1 MSEFCNRKS
10 TFTADAKLATKS
22 HAFSGSFLVMKAALS
37 FLIAAFV
44 AASTADAQSVAVTK
58 TNPTKVYM
66 HYMPWFQTPASQGGT
81 DGASWGGHW
90 TMANEN
96 PNIVDASGKRQ
107 IASHYYP
114 MIGPYDSTDPN
125 VLEYHMLL
133 LKYSGVDGLL
143 VDWYGQK
150 GTNGDINSLL
160 SASNAIVNQT
170 NNYGLGVGVVL
181 EDNFAGSLTNGLPD
195 GSNSQAV
202 SNVTQNMQYLAAN
215 YFNKSNY
222 LKAGASN
229 APLMPIFGPQKIQ
242 PVSGNS
248 NIHSDALWSQ
258 IFANSGTN
266 PTFMPLE
273 YQSSDAGSNADGEFA
288 WPYQSPNTSDH
299 LTQVRNFYTSQAGSL
314 KVAGKTV
321 GGIAYPGFNDF
332 YAQGGWGSTL
342 FYVPEIN
349 PQTQNTTLSDLLNLY
364 TTYQSRLDFLQLA
377 TFNDYGEG
385 TMFEPTVEDGFKSL
399 NQIQQFTGVSYGTP
413 ELQLIYELYLARK
426 KYAGKPTIQAMLDN
440 VSNDLNA
447 LDVNGARSL
456 LSQASPAGDYNG
468 DGVVDMNDYNAW
480 KSSFGTSTIIHGSGA
495 DGNYDGVI
503 DAADYSVWRESFAA
517 GGGGAFSAVAVP
529 EPSALMLTF
538 LIPITIA
545 MWNFFNSSPV
555 AERKNYRQHN

>member
-1 MSEFCNRKS
+1 
-10 TFTADAKLATKS
+10 
-22 HAFSGSFLVMKAALS
+22 MKAAFSLLIVALCAAL
-37 FLIAAFV
+37 LIAP
-44 AASTADAQSVAVTK
+44 AAHAQSVAVTK

-81 DGASWGGHW
+81 DGSSWGIHW

-96 PNIVDASGKRQ
+96 PNVVDASGKRQ

-150 GTNGDINSLL
+150 GTNGDVNSLL
-160 SASNAIVNQT
+160 TASNAIVNQT

-215 YFNKSNY
+215 YFNKPNY

-229 APLMPIFGPQKIQ
+229 SPLMPIFGPSKIQ
-242 PVSGNS
+242 PISGNS
-248 NIHSDALWSQ
+248 NINSAALWSQ
-258 IFANSGTN
+258 IFSQSGTN

-273 YQSSDAGSNADGEFA
+273 YQSSDAGTNADGEFA

-299 LTQVRNFYTSQAGSL
+299 LSQVRSFYTSQAASL
-314 KVAGKTV
+314 KAAGKTV

-332 YAQGGWGSTL
+332 YAQGGWGSNL
-342 FYVPEIN
+342 FYVPETDATN
-349 PQTQNTTLSDLLNLY
+349 QQSTLSELLNLY
-364 TTYQSRLDFLQLA
+364 TTYSSRLDFLQLA

-385 TMFEPTVEDGFKSL
+385 TQFEPTVEDGFTDL
-399 NQIQQFTGVSYGTP
+399 NRLQQFTGVSYGTA
-413 ELQLIYELYLARK
+413 ELQLIYQLYLARK
-426 KYAGKPTIQAMLDN
+426 KYAGHTATQAMLDQ
-440 VSNDLNA
+440 VSADLDG
-447 LDVNGARSL
+447 LDVSGARAL
-456 LSQASPAGDYNG
+456 LNQASPAGDFNG
-468 DGVVDMNDYNAW
+468 DGIVDVNDYNVWRA
-480 KSSFGTSTIIHGSGA
+480 SFGSSTIIHGSGA
-495 DGNYDGVI
+495 DGNFDGAI
-503 DAADYSVWRESFAA
+503 NAADYIVWRNSMS
-517 GGGGAFSAVAVP
+517 GGGGAGAIAKAVP
-529 EPSALMLTF
+529 EPSTFVLCLLAALALK
-538 LIPITIA
+538 PCCRRHRSA
-545 MWNFFNSSPV
+545 
-555 AERKNYRQHN
+555 A